1 MSERRR
7 WVVVPAAGV
16 GQRMGGA
23 QPKQYLELAGRP
35 LVHWTLEA
43 LAPLEAEAIVLV
55 VAPGDPYIEDLAPA
69 LSARIPR
76 LEILPKGGASR
87 AESVAA
93 GLSALAERAAPEDWV
108 WVHDAARPCLGVRAL
123 EALRAVED
131 DAEAGA
137 LLAQPMDETVKT
149 VVAGRVRSTVD
160 RSALWRA
167 QTPQGASFACLSEAL
182 ARALAEA
189 PEAITD
195 EASAL
200 ERLGLA
206 PRIVPGEASNL
217 KVTHPD
223 DLALATFWLQQHGR
237 WTPTCA

>member
-1 MSERRR
+1 MSQRRR

-55 VAPGDPYIEDLAPA
+55 VAPGDPYVDALAPA
-69 LSARIPR
+69 LTARIPR

-93 GLSALAERAAPEDWV
+93 GLSALVARAAPVDWV
-108 WVHDAARPCLGVRAL
+108 WVHDAARPCLGARACA
-123 EALRAVED
+123 ELRAVEGE
-131 DAEAGA
+131 AEGGA

-149 VVAGRVRSTVD
+149 VTAGQVQGTVD
-160 RSALWRA
+160 RAALWRA

-206 PRIVPGEASNL
+206 PRIVAGEVSNL

-223 DLALATFWLQQHGR
+223 DLALAAFWLQQHGR

>member
-1 MSERRR
+1 MSTGRR

-23 QPKQYLELAGRP
+23 LPKQYLELAGRP

-55 VAPGDPYIEDLAPA
+55 VAPADPYIDALAPA
-69 LSARIPR
+69 LNAAVPG
-76 LEILPKGGASR
+76 LEILRAGGASR

-93 GLSALAERAAPEDWV
+93 GLSSLAPRAAPEDWV
-108 WVHDAARPCLGVRAL
+108 WVHDAARPCLGARACA
-123 EALRAVED
+123 ALRAVEE
-131 DAEAGA
+131 DAGDGA

-149 VVAGRVRSTVD
+149 VTAGRVRGTVD
-160 RSALWRA
+160 RAALWRA
-167 QTPQGASFACLSEAL
+167 QTPQGAPIASLSQAL

-200 ERLGLA
+200 ERQGLA
-206 PRIVPGEASNL
+206 PHIVPGEASNL
-217 KVTHPD
+217 KVTHPE
-223 DLALATFWLQQHGR
+223 DLALASFWLQQHRR
-237 WTPTCA
+237 WTPTCV

>member
-1 MSERRR
+1 
-7 WVVVPAAGV
+7 
-16 GQRMGGA
+16 
-23 QPKQYLELAGRP
+23 
-35 LVHWTLEA
+35 
-43 LAPLEAEAIVLV
+43 
-55 VAPGDPYIEDLAPA
+55 
-69 LSARIPR
+69 
-76 LEILPKGGASR
+76 
-87 AESVAA
+87 
-93 GLSALAERAAPEDWV
+93 
-108 WVHDAARPCLGVRAL
+108 VHDAARPCLGVRAL

-149 VVAGRVRSTVD
+149 VAAGQVRGTVD

-167 QTPQGASFACLSEAL
+167 QTPQGASFACLSKAL

-206 PRIVPGEASNL
+206 PRIVLGEASNL

>member
-1 MSERRR
+1 MTQRRR

-16 GQRMGGA
+16 GQRMGGD
-23 QPKQYLELAGRP
+23 QPKQYLELAERP
-35 LVHWTLEA
+35 LLHWTLEA

-55 VAPGDPYIEDLAPA
+55 VAPEDRYIDALAPT
-69 LSARIPR
+69 LKARVPG
-76 LEILPKGGASR
+76 LEVLPKGGASR

-93 GLSALAERAAPEDWV
+93 GLSALAKRAAPEDWV
-108 WVHDAARPCLGVRAL
+108 WVHDAARPCVGAQAL
-123 EALRAVED
+123 EALRAAESG
-131 DAEAGA
+131 AEAGA

-149 VVAGRVRSTVD
+149 VDGGRVQGTVD

-182 ARALAEA
+182 ARGLAEA

-217 KVTHPD
+217 KVTHPE

>member
-1 MSERRR
+1 MSHGRR

-43 LAPLEAEAIVLV
+43 LAPLEAEAILLV
-55 VAPGDPYIEDLAPA
+55 VAPGDPYIGALAEA
-69 LSARIPR
+69 LEVQVSR
-76 LEILPKGGASR
+76 LEILREGGASR

-93 GLSALAERAAPEDWV
+93 GLRALAPRAAPEDWV
-108 WVHDAARPCLGVRAL
+108 WVHDAARPCVGARAL
-123 EALRAVED
+123 QALSALEE

-149 VVAGRVRSTVD
+149 VTAGRVQGTVD
-160 RSALWRA
+160 RAALWRA
-167 QTPQGASFACLSEAL
+167 QTPQGATFARLYEAL
-182 ARALAEA
+182 TRALAEA
-189 PEAITD
+189 PEEITD

-206 PRIVPGEASNL
+206 PRIVLGEASNL

>member
-1 MSERRR
+1 MSSRRR

-16 GQRMGGA
+16 GQRMGGD
-23 QPKQYLELAGRP
+23 QPKQYLALAGRP
-35 LVHWTLEA
+35 LLQWTLEA
-43 LAPLEAEAIVLV
+43 LAPLQAEAIVLV
-55 VAPGDPYIEDLAPA
+55 VAPRDPYIDALAPVLRA
-69 LSARIPR
+69 CVSG
-76 LEILPKGGASR
+76 LEILREGGASR
-87 AESVAA
+87 ADSVAA
-93 GLSALAERAAPEDWV
+93 GLFALAGRAAPEDWV
-108 WVHDAARPCLGVRAL
+108 WVHDAARPCLGPRAL
-123 EALRAVED
+123 AALRAVED

-149 VVAGRVRSTVD
+149 VAAGRVQGTVD
-160 RSALWRA
+160 RAALWRA
-167 QTPQGASFACLSEAL
+167 QTPQGATFARLSEAL
-182 ARALAEA
+182 SRALAEA

-200 ERLGLA
+200 EHLGLA

-223 DLALATFWLQQHGR
+223 DLALATFWLQQQGR

>member
-1 MSERRR
+1 MSQRRR

-55 VAPGDPYIEDLAPA
+55 VAPGDPYVDALAPA
-69 LSARIPR
+69 LTARISR

-93 GLSALAERAAPEDWV
+93 GLSALVARAAPEDWV
-108 WVHDAARPCLGVRAL
+108 WVHDAARPCLGARACA
-123 EALRAVED
+123 ALRAVEGE
-131 DAEAGA
+131 AEGGA

-149 VVAGRVRSTVD
+149 VTAGQVQGTVD
-160 RSALWRA
+160 RAALWRA

-223 DLALATFWLQQHGR
+223 DLALATLWLQQHGR

>member
-1 MSERRR
+1 MSTARR

-23 QPKQYLELAGRP
+23 VPKQYLDLAGRP
-35 LVHWTLEA
+35 LLHWTLEA
-43 LAPLEAEAIVLV
+43 LAPLGAEAILLV
-55 VAPGDPYIEDLAPA
+55 VAPEDPYIEALAPA
-69 LSARIPR
+69 LKARVPG
-76 LEILPKGGASR
+76 LEIHRTGGASR
-87 AESVAA
+87 AASVAA
-93 GLSALAERAAPEDWV
+93 GLAALAHRAASEDWV
-108 WVHDAARPCLGVRAL
+108 WVHDAARPCLGARACA
-123 EALRAVED
+123 ALRAVETL
-131 DAEAGA
+131 AEDGA

-149 VVAGRVRSTVD
+149 ATAGRVQGTVD
-160 RSALWRA
+160 RSTLWRA
-167 QTPQGASFACLSEAL
+167 QTPQGARFASLAEAL

-200 ERLGLA
+200 ERRGLA

-217 KVTHPD
+217 KVTHPE
-223 DLALATFWLQQHGR
+223 DLALATFWLQRHGR